1 MDKNLFFI
9 DCDPGI
15 DDAAAILL
23 AGADPDAEVLGI
35 SRSGINHRLRKI
47 SDIAKEVR
55 GEVL

>member
-23 AGADPDAEVLGI
+23 AGASPDAEVLGI
-35 SRSGINHRLRKI
+35 SAVAGNVPFRHT
-47 SDIAKEVR
+47 
-55 GEVL
+55 

>member
-23 AGADPDAEVLGI
+23 AGASPDAEVLGI
-35 SRSGINHRLRKI
+35 SAVAGNVPFRHTLANALSP
-47 SDIAKEVR
+47 D
-55 GEVL
+55 

>member
-23 AGADPDAEVLGI
+23 ARMGRGLLTVALGATAAVFVVEGLM
-35 SRSGINHRLRKI
+35 RL
-47 SDIAKEVR
+47 
-55 GEVL
+55 L